1 MLAEGTSLVHW
12 PTLLAQVVN
21 FLILVL
27 LLRHFLY
34 RRIVRAMDQREKKIA
49 SHFEAAEEKAQ
60 EAAARAEALQR
71 EKDDL
76 EGQRESLLA
85 EARRHADEQRQE
97 LTREAREE
105 VQVQADR
112 WREDLQ
118 RGKEAF
124 LREMHETAGRQV
136 CAVARRALAELADA
150 ELERAMVGVLLRRL
164 EELSP
169 EGRRELTDA
178 MADEGKGLVVA
189 TAWELPEADR
199 DLAAQAV
206 KKHLAVEAEVGFE
219 TDPELT
225 CGIELRGGG
234 RRVSWTVESYV
245 DGIRQQLAEAV
256 DRTVA
261 AESQRAESEEKAA
274 DAQEPP
280 RQEPPNE

>member
-1 MLAEGTSLVHW
+1 MLAEGTPLIDW
-12 PTLLAQVVN
+12 WTLFFQAVN

-34 RRIVRAMDQREKKIA
+34 GRIVRAMDQREKKIA
-49 SHFEAAEEKAQ
+49 SHFEAAEQKAQ
-60 EAAARAEALQR
+60 DAAARAEALQR
-71 EKDDL
+71 EKDEL
-76 EGQRESLLA
+76 EGQRESLLS
-85 EARRHADEQRQE
+85 EARRQADEQRQE
-97 LTREAREE
+97 LTRQAREE
-105 VQVQADR
+105 VQAQADR

-178 MADEGKGLVVA
+178 MAAEGKGLVVA

-206 KKHLAVEAEVGFE
+206 KRHLAGEAEIRFE
-219 TDPELT
+219 ADPELT

-234 RRVSWTVESYV
+234 RQVSWTVESYV

-261 AESQRAESEEKAA
+261 AESQRAEPEEKAPE
-274 DAQEPP
+274 AQEPP
-280 RQEPPNE
+280 RQGPPNE